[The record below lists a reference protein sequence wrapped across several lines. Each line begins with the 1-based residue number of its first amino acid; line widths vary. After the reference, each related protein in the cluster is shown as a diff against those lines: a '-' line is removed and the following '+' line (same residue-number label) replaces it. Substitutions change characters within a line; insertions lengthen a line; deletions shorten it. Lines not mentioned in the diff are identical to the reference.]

1 MCPRIFWSRHCTYC
15 TCIIRVLYVYCTC
28 IVRVLYVYCTCIV
41 RVLYVYCTCIVR
53 VLYVYCTCI
62 LRVSGYSGADMS
74 SLCRDAALAPIR
86 SIDDIENIDPNE
98 VRQETWKYVP
108 FSIFL
113 AKVQILFLH
122 LICAVAYNNFGN

>member
-1 MCPRIFWSRHCTYC
+1 MCIVCVM
-15 TCIIRVLYVYCTC
+15 CIVRLYMYCTC
-28 IVRVLYVYCTCIV
+28 IVH
-41 RVLYVYCTCIVR
+41 

-98 VRQETWKYVP
+98 VRQETWKYVQ

-122 LICAVAYNNFGN
+122 LICSVAYYNFGN